1 MLRRFGEWLDQ
12 LSRAITPDPFVL
24 AIGLT
29 VLTAALALV
38 LTPSTMSDV
47 LAAWQG
53 PRGFWGLLAF
63 TMQMCLVLVTGHAL
77 ASAPVIDRAI
87 RVIAGLP
94 KTGPGAAA
102 LVAAVAV
109 LASML
114 NWGFALVLGALVA
127 REVGRSCHARG
138 ISVHYPMLAAA
149 GYLGMMTWHG
159 GFSGSAPL
167 KVTTT
172 KDLVELLGPELGQ
185 QIAPIPLSET
195 TLGPMN
201 LFITGG
207 LLVLVP
213 LLAWLV
219 SPKSGDARASFAHYA
234 PGAVETSAEG
244 AADEA
249 GRFVDRVETSRVTTM
264 LLLVPLVA
272 WLVKY
277 YAANGLATLDP
288 NALNLTLLALGL
300 FAHGTPRAYGRAV
313 AAAVPGT
320 TGIML
325 QFPLYAG
332 IMGIMAGTGL
342 AKVVAT
348 WAAGAGSGPVYLVA
362 TFLAAGLIN
371 LFIPSGGGQWAV
383 QGPVAIE
390 AARTLGLPLGGAV
403 MAVAYGDQWT
413 NMLQPF
419 WALPLIGIT
428 GVPAREIVGYS
439 AAIMVISGLWIALGL
454 ALFG

>member
-1 MLRRFGEWLDQ
+1 MLRRFGERLDQ
-12 LSRAITPDPFVL
+12 VSRALTPDPFVL
-24 AIGLT
+24 AIALT
-29 VLTAALALV
+29 VFTAIAAMV
-38 LTPSTMSDV
+38 LTPAGPSDV

-77 ASAPVIDRAI
+77 ASAPVIDRGI
-87 RVIAGLP
+87 RRIAGLP
-94 KTGPGAAA
+94 KNAPGAAA

-109 LASML
+109 VASLL

-149 GYLGMMTWHG
+149 GYVGMMTWHG
-159 GFSGSAPL
+159 GLSGSAPL

-172 KDLVELLGPELGQ
+172 RDLVELLGPELGSRV
-185 QIAPIPLSET
+185 APIPLSET
-195 TLGPMN
+195 TLGSLN
-201 LFITGG
+201 LFVTGG

-219 SPKSGDARASFAHYA
+219 SPRSGDARSTFEHYPVA
-234 PGAVETSAEG
+234 TVEGASAEPTPT
-244 AADEA
+244 
-249 GRFVDRVETSRVTTM
+249 GRFVDGVETSRVTTA

-272 WLVKY
+272 WLAKY
-277 YAANGLATLDP
+277 YATNGLATLDP
-288 NALNLTLLALGL
+288 NALNLTLLAMGL
-300 FAHGTPRAYGRAV
+300 LAHATPRAYGRAV

-325 QFPLYAG
+325 QFPLYGG

-342 AKVVAT
+342 AKLVAT
-348 WAAGAGSGPVYLVA
+348 WAASAGSGPVYLVA

-371 LFIPSGGGQWAV
+371 LFVPSGGGQWAV

-390 AARTLGLPLGGAV
+390 AARALGLPLGGAV

-439 AAIMVISGLWIALGL
+439 ATIMVISGLWIALGL